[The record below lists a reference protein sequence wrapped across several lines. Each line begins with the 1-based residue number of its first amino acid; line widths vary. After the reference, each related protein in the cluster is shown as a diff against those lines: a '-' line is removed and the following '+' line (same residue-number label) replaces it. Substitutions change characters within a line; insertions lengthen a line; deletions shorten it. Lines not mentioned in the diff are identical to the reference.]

1 MSKFLSLGM
10 SLAEI
15 VRSTTATPAAAIRR
29 PELGTLAPGG
39 IGDAT
44 ILAIEEGAFTFHD
57 VLGET
62 IAGERRFAPRG
73 AVIAGQWW
81 HPAEEEIP

>member
-10 SLAEI
+10 ALGEV
-15 VRSTTATPAAAIRR
+15 VRSATATPAAAIRR
-29 PELGTLAPGG
+29 PELGALAPGG
-39 IGDAT
+39 TGDAT
-44 ILAIEEGAFTFHD
+44 VLAVEEGAFTFHD

-73 AVIAGQWW
+73 AVIGGTWW
-81 HPAEEEIP
+81 NPAEEAIP